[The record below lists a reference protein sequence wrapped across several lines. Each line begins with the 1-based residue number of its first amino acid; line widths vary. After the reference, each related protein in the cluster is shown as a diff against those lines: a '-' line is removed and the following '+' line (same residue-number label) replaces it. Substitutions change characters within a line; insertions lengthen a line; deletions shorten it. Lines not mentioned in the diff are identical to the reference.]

1 VAAVRAVVHDLRA
14 DSSTMPTPHESARST
29 TVYIV
34 DDDAM
39 VVRALARFL
48 RSAGH
53 TVETFDSAEAFLKRA
68 PAPAGGCLLLDVC
81 MPGMSGPELQL
92 ALLERGT
99 QLELF
104 FMSALDDLR
113 LREQVLAAGARS
125 WFSKPIDGELL
136 LDAFASNRRM
146 RNSAG

>member
-1 VAAVRAVVHDLRA
+1 
-14 DSSTMPTPHESARST
+14 MPTPHESARST

-39 VVRALARFL
+39 VCRALARFL

-53 TVETFDSAEAFLKRA
+53 TVETFDSAEAFLRQA
-68 PAPAGGCLLLDVC
+68 PEAAEGCLLLDVC

-99 QLELF
+99 HLDLF

-125 WFSKPIDGELL
+125 WFSKPIDGEQLL
-136 LDAFASNRRM
+136 SAFAGSGRSQRPT
-146 RNSAG
+146 G